1 MNKLVVAALI
11 VFSFA
16 HGNTLFGQGDQD
28 RVDRIRDKLDELQ
41 QHSDSVAA
49 REIPFEEKR
58 YFPFR
63 KAPVEVTGILRMWKN
78 KGISISYPKYRTL
91 IIYDD
96 KGVLMRKVSKDGSV
110 RERTPDIESTNTIA
124 LLGAAFGF
132 DQEHLLQIFSMT
144 WEESEKGWKI
154 LMVPNDPEEKKLE
167 SVSIL
172 GDKLRIESIV
182 LSFVDRKRI
191 EILPQSEIQKSGFSR
206 AEDTKYFRGESE

>member
-63 KAPVEVTGILRMWKN
+63 KAPVEVTGVLRMWKN

-144 WEESEKGWKI
+144 WEESENGWKI

-182 LSFVDRKRI
+182 LSFVDSKRI
-191 EILPQSEIQKSGFSR
+191 EILPQNEIPKNGFSR
-206 AEDTKYFRGESE
+206 AEDAKYFRGESE

>member
-1 MNKLVVAALI
+1 MNKLVIAALI
-11 VFSFA
+11 VFSFT
-16 HGNTLFGQGDQD
+16 HGNALFGQGDPD

-41 QHSDSVAA
+41 RYSDSVAA

-63 KAPVEVTGILRMWKN
+63 KAPVKVTGVLRMWKN

-110 RERTPDIESTNTIA
+110 RERAPDIGSANTIA

-132 DQEHLLQIFSMT
+132 DQERLLQIFSMT
-144 WEESEKGWKI
+144 WEESENGWKI

-167 SVSIL
+167 SVSIS
-172 GDKLRIESIV
+172 GDKLQIKSIV
-182 LSFVDRKRI
+182 LSFVDRQRI
-191 EILPQSEIQKSGFSR
+191 EILPQNENPKSGFSS
-206 AEDTKYFRGESE
+206 AEDTKYFRSENR

>member
-1 MNKLVVAALI
+1 MNKLIVATLVVFATALG
-11 VFSFA
+11 SA
-16 HGNTLFGQGDQD
+16 LFGQGGPDQD
-28 RVDRIRDKLDELQ
+28 DRIRDKLDELQ
-41 QHSDSVAA
+41 RYSDSVAA

-63 KAPVEVTGILRMWKN
+63 KAPVEVAGVLRMWKR

-96 KGVLMRKVSKDGSV
+96 KGVLMRKVSKDGTV
-110 RERTPDIESTNTIA
+110 RERITDIESSNTIA

-132 DQEHLLQIFSMT
+132 DQVRLHQIFSMT

-154 LMVPNDPEEKKLE
+154 LMVPNDPEERKLE
-167 SVSIL
+167 SVSIF
-172 GDKLRIESIV
+172 GDKLQIESIV

-191 EILPQSEIQKSGFSR
+191 EILPQEEIPKNGFSG
-206 AEDTKYFRGESE
+206 AEETKYFRGDSG

>member
-16 HGNTLFGQGDQD
+16 HGNTLFGQGGPD

-41 QHSDSVAA
+41 RYSDSVAA

-63 KAPVEVTGILRMWKN
+63 KAPVAVTGVLRMWKG
-78 KGISISYPKYRTL
+78 KGISISYPKYRTM
-91 IIYDD
+91 IIYDG
-96 KGVLMRKVSKDGSV
+96 KGVLMRKVSKDGTI

-132 DQEHLLQIFSMT
+132 DQERLHQIFSMT
-144 WEESEKGWKI
+144 WEESENGWKI
-154 LMVPNDPEEKKLE
+154 LMVPNNPEEKKLE
-167 SVSIL
+167 SVSIF
-172 GDKLRIESIV
+172 GEKLQIESIE

-191 EILPQSEIQKSGFSR
+191 EILPQNEVPKDGFSS
-206 AEDTKYFRGESE
+206 AEITKYFRSENG